1 MFEDVPVLCGHRGSG
16 AGEGENTLGSFRAA
30 VAAGLRWVEVDA
42 RLTAD
47 GVLVA
52 SHDPVDRAGRTI
64 ADTAAAELGLLAV
77 ADLLEELPPHVGVD
91 IEVKSAIEDALR
103 DRADTTAARVAE
115 LAAAHAGRR
124 DLLVASFDPSALP
137 IVHER
142 APALAT
148 GLITWRGFPLR
159 KAVPAAVHLGA
170 AVIVAEVDSFAEER
184 PQAAR
189 SVAVA
194 HAAGLQVAAWCPDRE
209 QAGRLAA
216 AGIDCMIVD
225 GCW

>member
-16 AGEGENTLGSFRAA
+16 AGAGENTLASFRAA
-30 VAAGLRWVEVDA
+30 VAAGLTWVEVDA
-42 RLTAD
+42 RLSAD

-52 SHDPVDRAGRTI
+52 NHDPVDRDGRSI
-64 ADTAAAELGLLAV
+64 AELPAAELDLLAV
-77 ADLLEELPPHVGVD
+77 ADLLDELPPAVGVN
-91 IEVKSAIEDALR
+91 IEVKTALEDALR

-115 LAAAHAGRR
+115 LAAAHAGGR
-124 DLLVASFDPSALP
+124 DLLVTSFDPGALP
-137 IVHER
+137 IVRER

-170 AVIVAEVDSFAEER
+170 DVVVAEVESFGA
-184 PQAAR
+184 PGPA
-189 SVAVA
+189 VAVA
-194 HAAGLQVAAWCPDRE
+194 HAAGLQVAAWCPDPA
-209 QAGRLAA
+209 QAELLAA
-216 AGIDCMIVD
+216 AGVDCMIVD